1 MASITFKVVLQEGG
15 HLGEEDQ
22 IHIEIEVLQM
32 MSGRQH
38 GAVDVLIMNMM
49 MSGGA
54 HQMNDFLNGV
64 MMIAMILIPLVLL
77 IHLEHLFH
85 IRFVLLLVFEALM
98 TRFVKFV
105 LTLSLLGQVMARLFF
120 MLTLLVY
127 LNVLSVLSLPK
138 RY

>member
-1 MASITFKVVLQEGG
+1 MVLQEGG

-32 MSGRQH
+32 MSGRQR
-38 GAVDVLIMNMM
+38 GAVGVLIMNMM

-54 HQMNDFLNGV
+54 RQMNDFLNGV
-64 MMIAMILIPLVLL
+64 MMTAMILIPLVLL

-85 IRFVLLLVFEALM
+85 TRFVLLLVFGALM
-98 TRFVKFV
+98 TCVKFV
-105 LTLSLLGQVMARLFF
+105 LTFSLLGQVMARLFF
-120 MLTLLVY
+120 MLTLLLY
-127 LNVLSVLSLPK
+127 LNMLSVFSLPK

>member
-1 MASITFKVVLQEGG
+1 MVLQEGG

-49 MSGGA
+49 TSGGA

-85 IRFVLLLVFEALM
+85 TRFVLLLVFGALM
-98 TRFVKFV
+98 TCVKFV
-105 LTLSLLGQVMARLFF
+105 LTLSLRGQVMARLFF
-120 MLTLLVY
+120 LLTLLLY
-127 LNVLSVLSLPK
+127 LNMLSVFSLA
-138 RY
+138 RRD

>member
-1 MASITFKVVLQEGG
+1 MVLQEGG

-22 IHIEIEVLQM
+22 IYIEIEVLQM

-38 GAVDVLIMNMM
+38 GVVDVLIMNMM

-85 IRFVLLLVFEALM
+85 TRFVLLLVFGALM
-98 TRFVKFV
+98 TCVKFV
-105 LTLSLLGQVMARLFF
+105 LTLSLQGQVMARLFF
-120 MLTLLVY
+120 LLTL
-127 LNVLSVLSLPK
+127 SL
-138 RY
+138 

>member
-1 MASITFKVVLQEGG
+1 MVLQEGG

-32 MSGRQH
+32 MSGRQR
-38 GAVDVLIMNMM
+38 GAVGVLIMNMM

-54 HQMNDFLNGV
+54 RQMNDFLNGV
-64 MMIAMILIPLVLL
+64 MMTAMILIPLVLL

-85 IRFVLLLVFEALM
+85 TRFVLLLVFGALM
-98 TRFVKFV
+98 TCVKFV
-105 LTLSLLGQVMARLFF
+105 LTLSLPGQVMARLFF
-120 MLTLLVY
+120 LLTLLLY
-127 LNVLSVLSLPK
+127 LNMFSLPK

>member
-1 MASITFKVVLQEGG
+1 MVLQEGG

-32 MSGRQH
+32 MSGRQR
-38 GAVDVLIMNMM
+38 GAVGVLIMNMM

-54 HQMNDFLNGV
+54 RQMNDFLNGV

-85 IRFVLLLVFEALM
+85 TRFVLLLVFGALM
-98 TRFVKFV
+98 TCVKFV
-105 LTLSLLGQVMARLFF
+105 LTFSLLGQVMARLFF
-120 MLTLLVY
+120 HVNFITILEHAICLLTA
-127 LNVLSVLSLPK
+127 
-138 RY
+138 

>member
-1 MASITFKVVLQEGG
+1 MVLQEGG

-32 MSGRQH
+32 MSGRQR
-38 GAVDVLIMNMM
+38 GAVGVLIMNMM

-54 HQMNDFLNGV
+54 RQMNDFLNGV

-85 IRFVLLLVFEALM
+85 TRFVLLLVFGALM
-98 TRFVKFV
+98 TCVKFV
-105 LTLSLLGQVMARLFF
+105 LTLSLQGQVMARLFF
-120 MLTLLVY
+120 LLTL
-127 LNVLSVLSLPK
+127 SL
-138 RY
+138 

>member
-1 MASITFKVVLQEGG
+1 MVLQEGG

-32 MSGRQH
+32 MSGRQR
-38 GAVDVLIMNMM
+38 GAVGVLIMNMM

-54 HQMNDFLNGV
+54 RQMNDFLNGV
-64 MMIAMILIPLVLL
+64 MTIAMILIPLVLL

-85 IRFVLLLVFEALM
+85 TRFVLLLVFGALM
-98 TRFVKFV
+98 TCVKFV
-105 LTLSLLGQVMARLFF
+105 LIFSLLGQVMARLFF
-120 MLTLLVY
+120 MLTLLLY
-127 LNVLSVLSLPK
+127 LNMFSLPK

>member
-1 MASITFKVVLQEGG
+1 MVLQEGE

-32 MSGRQH
+32 MSGRQR
-38 GAVDVLIMNMM
+38 GAVGVLIMNMM

-54 HQMNDFLNGV
+54 RQMNDFLNGV

-85 IRFVLLLVFEALM
+85 TRFVLLLVFGALM
-98 TRFVKFV
+98 TCVKFV
-105 LTLSLLGQVMARLFF
+105 LTLSLRGQVMARLFF
-120 MLTLLVY
+120 LLTLLLY
-127 LNVLSVLSLPK
+127 LNMLSVFSLA
-138 RY
+138 RRD

>member
-1 MASITFKVVLQEGG
+1 MVLQEGG

-22 IHIEIEVLQM
+22 IHIEIAVLQM

-49 MSGGA
+49 TSGGA

-85 IRFVLLLVFEALM
+85 TRFVLLLVFGALM
-98 TRFVKFV
+98 TCVKFV
-105 LTLSLLGQVMARLFF
+105 LTLSLRGQVMARLMARLYYF
-120 MLTLLVY
+120 T
-127 LNVLSVLSLPK
+127 
-138 RY
+138 

>member
-1 MASITFKVVLQEGG
+1 MVLQEGG

-32 MSGRQH
+32 MSGRQR
-38 GAVDVLIMNMM
+38 GAVGVLIMNMM

-54 HQMNDFLNGV
+54 RQMNDFLNGV

-85 IRFVLLLVFEALM
+85 TRFVLLLVFGALM
-98 TRFVKFV
+98 TCVKFV
-105 LTLSLLGQVMARLFF
+105 LTLSLRGQVIARLFF
-120 MLTLLVY
+120 LLTLLLY
-127 LNVLSVLSLPK
+127 LNMLSVVSLPK

>member
-1 MASITFKVVLQEGG
+1 MVLQEGG

-22 IHIEIEVLQM
+22 IHIEIEVLRM

-54 HQMNDFLNGV
+54 HQMSDFLNGV
-64 MMIAMILIPLVLL
+64 IMIAMILIPLVLL

-85 IRFVLLLVFEALM
+85 TRFVLLLVFRALM
-98 TRFVKFV
+98 TSVKFV

-120 MLTLLVY
+120 LLTLLLY
-127 LNVLSVLSLPK
+127 LNMLSVFSLAK
-138 RY
+138 RD

>member
-1 MASITFKVVLQEGG
+1 MVLQEGG

-22 IHIEIEVLQM
+22 IHIEIEVQRM

-64 MMIAMILIPLVLL
+64 MMIVMILIPLVLL
-77 IHLEHLFH
+77 IHLERLFH
-85 IRFVLLLVFEALM
+85 TRFVLLLVFGALM
-98 TRFVKFV
+98 TRVKFV
-105 LTLSLLGQVMARLFF
+105 LTLSLLGQGYDKITFHINFITILERAICL
-120 MLTLLVY
+120 LTACY
-127 LNVLSVLSLPK
+127 
-138 RY
+138 